1 MGQYLIRMSSGR
13 IKNAARSIG
22 VRGQVSG
29 IRKLEC
35 GLRPVGACAYAPAG
49 MRKIRKTAGRMLS
62 IKSDSFRARARSRP
76 RNQNFIGDE
85 ERGRGRARRSP
96 YAVTACGTS
105 RKHEIYLVS
114 FSCFRPF
121 VINLSFFVPAC
132 PG

>member
-62 IKSDSFRARARSRP
+62 IKSDSFRARARP

-85 ERGRGRARRSP
+85 ERGRARRSP

-105 RKHEIYLVS
+105 RKHEI
-114 FSCFRPF
+114 
-121 VINLSFFVPAC
+121 
-132 PG
+132 

>member
-35 GLRPVGACAYAPAG
+35 G

-62 IKSDSFRARARSRP
+62 IKSDSFRARARP

-105 RKHEIYLVS
+105 RKHEI
-114 FSCFRPF
+114 
-121 VINLSFFVPAC
+121 
-132 PG
+132 